1 MISILPLFIWSVLL
15 YRFIIIGIMS
25 GIWWFW
31 IHLFFQGNQVI
42 IFLFWAIIHSSLL
55 MEHLGLMKHHFL
67 SIVLWKLLVVIN
79 EVIVKYSSII
89 YLFAL
94 SFLMAVLEYI
104 RWALII
110 IFVCVNST
118 VDKVLIF
125 IVKNMMIFIIIHNGR
140 L

>member
-1 MISILPLFIWSVLL
+1 
-15 YRFIIIGIMS
+15 
-25 GIWWFW
+25 
-31 IHLFFQGNQVI
+31 
-42 IFLFWAIIHSSLL
+42 
-55 MEHLGLMKHHFL
+55 MKHHFL